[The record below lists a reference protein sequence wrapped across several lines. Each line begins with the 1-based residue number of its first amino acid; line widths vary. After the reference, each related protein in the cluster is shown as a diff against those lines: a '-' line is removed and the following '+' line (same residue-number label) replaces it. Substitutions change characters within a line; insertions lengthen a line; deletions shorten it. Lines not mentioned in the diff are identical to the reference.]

1 MAATSGGAL
10 VVLSTAGSRE
20 DGERLARALVEER
33 LAACVNLVPGVRS
46 FYRWEGSV
54 CCDDEVLLVI
64 KSTRERFAALRARV
78 RELHSY
84 ELPELVGLE
93 PSLGDPEYLAWVVT
107 ESGQSEETAGSAESR
122 ESEEPGPG

>member
-46 FYRWEGSV
+46 FYRWKGSV
-54 CCDDEVLLVI
+54 CCDEEVLLVI
-64 KSTRERFAALRARV
+64 KSTRERFAALRERV

-84 ELPELVGLE
+84 ELPELICLDLSG
-93 PSLGDPEYLAWVVT
+93 GDPEYLAWVVA
-107 ESGQSEETAGSAESR
+107 ESGPAGESGAPR
-122 ESEEPGPG
+122 EPGPG